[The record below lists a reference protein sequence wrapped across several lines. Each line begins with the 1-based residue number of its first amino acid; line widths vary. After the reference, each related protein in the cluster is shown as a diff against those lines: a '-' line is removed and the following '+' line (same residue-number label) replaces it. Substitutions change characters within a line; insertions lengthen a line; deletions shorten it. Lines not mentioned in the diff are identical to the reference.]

1 MLDIRIISR
10 LDGSGPSERGDD
22 VPPLPRAAGVGSK
35 QPAPVMLQL
44 ARRLTS
50 SATSV
55 SWIEGT
61 AESFPL
67 VDGTASVVW
76 SISTVHHW
84 RDVDAG
90 LEEAFRVLARGGR
103 MLAIERHSQPGA
115 TGLASHGWTDDQAAA
130 FADQC
135 QRAGFTDVCVT
146 SHDAGRK
153 SVLVVQGARP

>member
-1 MLDIRIISR
+1 
-10 LDGSGPSERGDD
+10 
-22 VPPLPRAAGVGSK
+22 
-35 QPAPVMLQL
+35 MLQL

-50 SATSV
+50 SAT
-55 SWIEGT
+55 
-61 AESFPL
+61 
-67 VDGTASVVW
+67 W

-90 LEEAFRVLARGGR
+90 LEEALRVLARGGR

-135 QRAGFTDVCVT
+135 QRAGLTDVRVT